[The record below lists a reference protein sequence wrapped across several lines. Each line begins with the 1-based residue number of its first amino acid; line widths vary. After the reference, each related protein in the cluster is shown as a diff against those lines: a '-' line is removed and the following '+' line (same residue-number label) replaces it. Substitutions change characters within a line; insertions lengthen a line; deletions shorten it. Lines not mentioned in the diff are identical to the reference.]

1 MNLLEAMAARHSV
14 RSYTDKSIEGE
25 ALSALEHEIE
35 ECSKESGLRI
45 QLITNEAQAF
55 SGMMA
60 H

>member
-1 MNLLEAMAARHSV
+1 MAARHSV
-14 RSYTDKSIEGE
+14 RRYTDKSIEGE
-25 ALSALEHEIE
+25 TLSALEHEIE
-35 ECSKESGLRI
+35 ECNKESGLRI